1 MNKCLFDE
9 NGNVTKDKTE
19 LECLTKE
26 EHRDLHFRGVVG
38 LNSQY
43 SEHKNCPYDRHPKDR
58 ENEIGIV
65 ESIKGKLE
73 KYESGDL
80 TGLTKEEHKWLHSK
94 K

>member
-9 NGNVTKDKTE
+9 NEKVTKNETE

-26 EHRDLHFRGVVG
+26 EHRDLHFKSLAS

-43 SEHKNCPYDRHPKDR
+43 SEHKNCPYDKQPKDR
-58 ENEIGIV
+58 ENEIGII

-73 KYESGDL
+73 KYEFGDL
-80 TGLTKEEHKWLHSK
+80 IGLTKEEHKWLHSRK
-94 K
+94 

>member
-1 MNKCLFDE
+1 MFN
-9 NGNVTKDKTE
+9 
-19 LECLTKE
+19 LTKE
-26 EHRDLHFRGVVG
+26 EHRDLHFKSLAS

-43 SEHKNCPYDRHPKDR
+43 SEHKNCPYDRQPKDR

-80 TGLTKEEHKWLHSK
+80 IGLTKEEHKWLHSRK
-94 K
+94 